1 MTEPEIDFKETFNAL
16 PGNFIILKPDAPVYT
31 ILALS
36 DEQLQI
42 TGRERK
48 EIVGKGIF
56 EIYPAKGE
64 AHTGS
69 GPLAL
74 RNSLQYVLNYLTKDS
89 MPMVRYDVQT
99 ESGKFEERYWS
110 VSNKPVLDRE
120 GQIAYIIHSATD
132 ITDKVKSLTG
142 ELQKARTQLAS
153 ERNHLQAILD
163 QAPVAM
169 CLFVG
174 DDLKVV
180 SANQLMC
187 EIWGRSAEQVLN
199 QPLLEGLPELQGQG
213 FDELLRQVL
222 YTGEPVTGK
231 EVAAQMTRNG
241 NLETTY
247 YNFVYQPLYDEQGTI
262 LGVVDVAMEVTELV
276 LARKAV
282 EEREKALQSL
292 NQQLEKRVRERTKQ
306 LEIAH
311 QKAELQW
318 KELFNLFEQAPV
330 AIAVFNG
337 PDYVID
343 LANQKVC
350 ALWGRTQQQAL
361 NTPLFELLPE
371 AAGQGFEELLDH
383 VMATGEPYL
392 ANELPSQIN
401 RHDRQDTV
409 YWNFV
414 YYPFRDDQQE
424 IKGVTVVANEV
435 TEQVVA
441 RKKIVES
448 QKELRRFKFMADQA
462 QDAFV
467 LIRKDWTFAYLNK
480 NALESWGYSEEE
492 AQHLRLADIE
502 PTFQEEPF
510 ALIFEKA
517 QKESIPPAETW
528 HKRKGGELF
537 PVDVNA
543 VGLEL
548 DGEPYVFAI
557 ARDISERKKVEE
569 TLRLKN
575 EELVHINNDMDN
587 FIYTASHDLR
597 TPITN
602 IEGLI
607 MILQDNL
614 PTEALGVKL
623 VQQTI
628 ELMQESVT
636 RFKKTI
642 TSLSDVVK
650 LQKEYQGDVVLVNLE
665 AVIQEVQLDLQP
677 MIQESGATLEVDL
690 IDCTFIRFSEKNLRS
705 VVYNLISNAIK
716 YRSPERLP
724 KIHIRCERSGEY
736 QILTVKDNGIGM
748 RKNSLDQLF
757 NMFKRFHTQVE
768 GTGIG
773 LYMVKKLVVNAGGL
787 IKVESKEGEGTTFR
801 VYFPS

>member
-1 MTEPEIDFKETFNAL
+1 MAEPEIDFKETFNAL
-16 PGNFIILKPDAPVYT
+16 PGNFLILKPDAPVYT
-31 ILALS
+31 ILAVS
-36 DEQLQI
+36 NEQLQI
-42 TGRERK
+42 TGTERK
-48 EIVGKGIF
+48 EIVGKSVF
-56 EIYPAKGE
+56 EVYPAKGE
-64 AHTGS
+64 THTGS
-69 GPLAL
+69 GPIAL
-74 RNSLQYVLNYLTKDS
+74 RNSLQHVLKYMTKDS
-89 MPMVRYDVQT
+89 MPMVRYDVQN
-99 ESGKFEERYWS
+99 ESGIFEQRYWS
-110 VSNKPVLDRE
+110 VNNKPVLDRE
-120 GQIAYIIHSATD
+120 GQVAYLIHSAID
-132 ITDKVKSLTG
+132 ITDKVKSLTE
-142 ELQKARTQLAS
+142 ELQSVREKIED
-153 ERNHLQAILD
+153 ERNLLQNLFN
-163 QAPVAM
+163 QAPVALG
-169 CLFVG
+169 LFTG
-174 DDLKVV
+174 QELEVV
-180 SANQLMC
+180 TANQLLCNM
-187 EIWGRSAEQVLN
+187 WGHTPEEVLN
-199 QPLLEGLPELQGQG
+199 RPLLEGVPELQGQE
-213 FDELLRQVL
+213 FDELIRQVL
-222 YTGEPVTGK
+222 HTGEPFIGK
-231 EVAAQMTRNG
+231 EVAAQLVRNG
-241 NLETTY
+241 TLETTY
-247 YNFVYQPLYDEQGTI
+247 YNFVYQPLYDEQRNI
-262 LGVVDVAMEVTELV
+262 LGVVDVAIEVTELV
-276 LARKAV
+276 QARKKV
-282 EEREKALQSL
+282 EKREKALQDL
-292 NQQLEKRVRERTKQ
+292 NQQLENRVRERTQQ

-311 QKAELQW
+311 QQAELQW

-330 AIAVFNG
+330 AIAVIKG

-343 LANQKVC
+343 LANHKVC

-361 NTPLFELLPE
+361 NIPLFELLPE
-371 AAGQGFEELLDH
+371 AAGQGFEELLDQ

-392 ANELPSQIN
+392 AKELPSQIN
-401 RHDRQDTV
+401 RNGRQDTV

-435 TEQVVA
+435 TEQVLA

-492 AQHLRLADIE
+492 ARHLRLADIE
-502 PTFQEEPF
+502 PTFQEEQF
-510 ALIFEKA
+510 AQIFEKA

-575 EELVHINNDMDN
+575 KELVHINNDLDN

-607 MILQDNL
+607 MILLENL
-614 PTEALGVKL
+614 PTETLKVKL
-623 VQQTI
+623 VQQI
-628 ELMQESVT
+628 IDLMQESVT

-642 TSLSDVVK
+642 AVLSDVVK
-650 LQKEYQGDVVLVNLE
+650 LQKEYEGDVVLVDLE
-665 AVIQEVQLDLQP
+665 AVMQEVQLDLQP
-677 MIQESGATLEVDL
+677 MIREFGAELEIDL
-690 IDCTFIRFSEKNLRS
+690 TDCPFIRFSEKNLRS
-705 VVYNLISNAIK
+705 VIYNLLSNAIK
-716 YRSPERLP
+716 YHSPERLP
-724 KIHIRCERSGEY
+724 KIHIRCESSGEY
-736 QILTVKDNGIGM
+736 KILTVKDNGIGM
-748 RKNSLDQLF
+748 RKNGLDQIF

-773 LYMVKKLVVNAGGL
+773 LYMVKKLVVNAGGH
-787 IKVESKEGEGTTFR
+787 IKVESQEGEGTTFR